1 VHTRSNKIAI
11 AAIRLGPTFRNRLC
25 ASAPM
30 RGYAGAD
37 DFRSGN
43 NNGLFAARYSSRGRT
58 FAFAALGLV
67 ASISP
72 KCLGKLK
79 RSWAARSKHAVTVA
93 IALSAALAT
102 PASVVA
108 QNLASFGILA
118 GSTITNTGPSVI
130 NGNVGLSP
138 GTSITGFPPGIVVPP
153 SAIFN
158 SDATAVLAQ
167 VQLITLFNTLSAL
180 PVTHNLSGQNLGGL
194 TLTPGVYGFTSS
206 AQLTGGLTLN
216 GQGNPNSIFVINIG
230 STLTTASGSSISLIN
245 GAQASD
251 VFFRVGSS
259 ATLGSTTAFQGD
271 IVALS
276 SITLDAGASINC
288 GAALAHNGA
297 VTLINNSISICTA
310 APSPTP
316 PTPPPPT
323 PPIPILPVPMTP
335 AQLAAALLQLSGV
348 AATGV
353 APSGMLA
360 MSSFLSLVTNPF
372 ADRGVPPQTTP
383 PPLIYKML
391 AFNGAAP
398 EPSRWGI
405 WATAYGGQQN
415 ISGDPSAGAP
425 AWSATTFG
433 AVMGLDYRAT
443 PYTTVGVALGGG
455 SLNFGLS
462 GGLGGGNGQMFQ
474 AAVYSL
480 TRVNAAYLSAA
491 LSYGWYDMSTDRNV
505 TLAGGGNLTS
515 AFAAND
521 VGGRIEGGYR
531 FAIPG
536 VFNLPGFGVTPYGAL
551 QGQYFIAPSYQETAA
566 TGAST
571 FALAYN
577 RQMASM
583 IQTELG
589 AWFDQ
594 TFVLDNGARLGLWTR
609 AAWAHDGWAGT
620 DMTAGFESLPGS
632 AFPVMGA
639 LPGPDSLLASVG
651 AGVSF
656 KNGISLAGEFDSQLS
671 QGWQTYGGFARLRY
685 SW

>member
-1 VHTRSNKIAI
+1 
-11 AAIRLGPTFRNRLC
+11 
-25 ASAPM
+25 
-30 RGYAGAD
+30 
-37 DFRSGN
+37 
-43 NNGLFAARYSSRGRT
+43 
-58 FAFAALGLV
+58 
-67 ASISP
+67 
-72 KCLGKLK
+72 
-79 RSWAARSKHAVTVA
+79 
-93 IALSAALAT
+93 
-102 PASVVA
+102 
-108 QNLASFGILA
+108 LASFGILA

-609 AAWAHDGWAGT
+609 AAWAHDRWAGT